1 MVDTKK
7 NKINV
12 GDKVR
17 IRFSRDSLIK
27 YFRDISDMTFEEFV
41 YSREHIVGCDGH
53 EGVVLAVYDDCV
65 YIEIKARE
73 TASYFKYDD
82 IEEIK

>member
-1 MVDTKK
+1 MIDIKK
-7 NKINV
+7 SKLNV

-27 YFRDISDMTFEEFV
+27 YFRDIGDMTFEEFV
-41 YSREHIVGCDGH
+41 YLRENIVGCDGR
-53 EGVVLAVYDDCV
+53 EGTVLAVYDDCV
-65 YIEIKARE
+65 YVDVKAKDIVN
-73 TASYFKYDD
+73 YFKYDD